1 MAAVRLARL
10 SSVGG
15 WPLAALFVCS
25 QVGGQPLR
33 SSVHGQRLSASFDV
47 LITFLGHSMH
57 VFKLKEMSTMADLEV
72 CFWAFSDAQ
81 PQRDA

>member
-25 QVGGQPLR
+25 QVGNYRHRHNPLTY
-33 SSVHGQRLSASFDV
+33 VM
-47 LITFLGHSMH
+47 FLGHSMH
-57 VFKLKEMSTMADLEV
+57 LFKLKEMSTMADLEV

-81 PQRDA
+81 PQRNA